1 MTNGPT
7 LTGFLTFA
15 DRPKADAAAPITE
28 LERLG
33 VHHQGG
39 APHRKG
45 RGISAAG
52 ASVFLSVLPVLP
64 SQILL
69 NNLLDNTGQ
78 LVIPTDRVDAE
89 APARPAAWDMR
100 FIRHFMASCRTRGWR
115 NCSASRRCPRLS
127 SCCCSAWS

>member
-1 MTNGPT
+1 MLLTCAPATIARSRAFARTGHADGRAGMTNGPT

-45 RGISAAG
+45 RGIST
-52 ASVFLSVLPVLP
+52 S
-64 SQILL
+64 
-69 NNLLDNTGQ
+69 
-78 LVIPTDRVDAE
+78 
-89 APARPAAWDMR
+89 
-100 FIRHFMASCRTRGWR
+100 
-115 NCSASRRCPRLS
+115 
-127 SCCCSAWS
+127 